1 MLQEAEA
8 LTPSTGLG
16 MTDEGHGTLVLE
28 LRMETLY
35 YCRMSSPAGPLL
47 IGVSETALVVLEFDR
62 GLPKKIGGQP
72 VAWEESEARTRTV
85 REQLQEYFS
94 GKRRDFDLALDL
106 RGTDF
111 QKRCWKE
118 LLRIPYGETRSYG
131 EIARAVGSPRSF
143 RAVGQANH
151 YNPIAIIVPCHR
163 VLASG
168 CYLGGYGGG
177 LPVKAWLLRLEGAA
191 FRERKIQSQVIEQ
204 LAFSAG

>member
-1 MLQEAEA
+1 
-8 LTPSTGLG
+8 
-16 MTDEGHGTLVLE
+16 
-28 LRMETLY
+28 METLY
-35 YCRMSSPAGPLL
+35 YSRMSSPAGPLL
-47 IGVSETALVVLEFDR
+47 IGVSETALVALEFDR

-111 QKRCWKE
+111 QKGCWNE
-118 LLRIPYGETRSYG
+118 LLRIPYGKTRSYG

-191 FRERKIQSQVIEQ
+191 FRESKIQSQVIEQ